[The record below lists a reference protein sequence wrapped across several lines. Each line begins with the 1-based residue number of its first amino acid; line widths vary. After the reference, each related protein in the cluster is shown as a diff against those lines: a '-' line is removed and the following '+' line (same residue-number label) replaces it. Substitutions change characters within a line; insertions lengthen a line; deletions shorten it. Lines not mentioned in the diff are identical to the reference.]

1 LFSQGDSSGSER
13 FRQDLRRRHVSAG
26 VVLGL
31 NPHQVAAAGRVQ
43 TTLNNAVP
51 HLWGSDPL
59 AQEIEGLLDSA
70 PSMVNDSVMSRS
82 QSVPLHRM
90 LQQFQSQG
98 ITRCEIDRSSTVN
111 QMSYGRMVVLVGQ
124 GYIMQR
130 PRSPVLR
137 GPFGCGGRNFSYNA
151 SATSSPYSYTATPV
165 PAEWNDFN
173 SNTNNGELNFK

>member
-1 LFSQGDSSGSER
+1 LFYQGDSSGSER

-111 QMSYGRMVVLVGQ
+111 QMSYGRMVVGQ
-124 GYIMQR
+124 GYATASQ
-130 PRSPVLR
+130 PST
-137 GPFGCGGRNFSYNA
+137 PFGCGGRNFSYNA